1 MAAAKKKRKKKKRS
15 AQSTKGPQEKQP
27 SREAGSESPTPSA
40 PGRAAN
46 HGDRGDDG
54 SAWSWIAWAAAALIL
69 VLSVLYLDYRI
80 MPNQSSRAIAVMSVV
95 EHGELRVDRYHEITE
110 DKALVR
116 GHYYSDKAPL
126 SSWAAIPFYTLWA
139 PLVDHLHE
147 EIRVKIAISVGAYVC
162 GTIPFLLGLLLT
174 FRACRSSL
182 ASSRAALLVSLSFF
196 GSFLFIYA
204 GVYFGHMLAG
214 IFLLAAYIQLKERER
229 FFTAGL
235 LLGVGFMAE
244 YPLLLAA
251 ACWAT
256 QLAISRKELRG
267 PIRLL
272 LGFLPAVGIMALY
285 NLAITG
291 NVLDF
296 PYSHVPHQEY
306 AGIRTNFGLGAPQ
319 VSAIWGLTFGASRGL
334 FLFSPVLLWFAVL
347 AWRAL
352 PREGTR
358 QRLMR
363 LLTDPL
369 LGVGVVMVLFF
380 ASYYMWWGGWSYG
393 PRHLIPLSMVWVYAG
408 CRLAAQRGV
417 HWPSFIPLAAWGVLL
432 GWAAKATHGFLIP
445 NKFSFP
451 IANPILAD
459 FTRGNWSP
467 FNVLSGYVGTSTH
480 TVSVAWALLFVALVA
495 LLAYASRRTPKS
507 W

>member
-1 MAAAKKKRKKKKRS
+1 MAAAKKKKKKRGAS
-15 AQSTKGPQEKQP
+15 RTKRPQEKRP
-27 SREAGSESPTPSA
+27 SREAESGSLTPSA
-40 PGRAAN
+40 PGGAAN
-46 HGDRGDDG
+46 SGDMGGGG
-54 SAWSWIAWAAAALIL
+54 SARPWLIWAAWIGLVL
-69 VLSVLYLDYRI
+69 VLSTLYLDYRI

-126 SSWAAIPFYTLWA
+126 SSWATIPFYALWA
-139 PLVDHLHE
+139 PLVDHHPQD
-147 EIRVKIAISVGAYVC
+147 IRVKIAISVGAYVC

-174 FRACRSSL
+174 FRACRRNL

-235 LLGVGFMAE
+235 LLGAGFMAE

-251 ACWAT
+251 ACWAA
-256 QLAISRKELRG
+256 QLALSRKEIRAPL
-267 PIRLL
+267 RLL
-272 LGFLPAVGIMALY
+272 LGFMPAVLIMCIY
-285 NLAITG
+285 NLVITG
-291 NVLDF
+291 SVLDF

-306 AGIRTNFGLGAPQ
+306 SGIRTHYGLGTPQ
-319 VSAIWGLTFGASRGL
+319 ISAIWGLTFGASRGL

-347 AWRAL
+347 ALRAL
-352 PREGTR
+352 PREGKR

-363 LLTDPL
+363 LLFDPL

-393 PRHLIPLSMVWVYAG
+393 PRHLIPLSMVCVYAG

-417 HWPSFIPLAAWGVLL
+417 HWQSFIPLAAWGVLL
-432 GWAAKATHGFLIP
+432 GWATKATHGFLIP
-445 NKFSFP
+445 DKHRFP
-451 IANPILAD
+451 IVDPILAD

-467 FNVLSGYVGTSTH
+467 FNVLTGYVGTSTH
-480 TVSVAWALLFVALVA
+480 MVSVAWALLFVVLVA
-495 LLAYASRRTPKS
+495 LLAYASRRRP
-507 W
+507 